1 MFQAL
6 SYFIISYRVRELL
19 GPEYVENIS
28 SRSLRKTSDQRK
40 LRLLSVYFS
49 ILEWWNIQLYQ
60 KRYFPTWQFGKIVVL
75 VNFITQKLKRKHLA
89 ISVFSGQRFFWG
101 NERKYFPHNSGLK
114 HFILILVNLWKKKI
128 NWNDFCK
135 EFCKKLLK
143 NHNTWNI
150 RHLINVSFV
159 PSTPATQ
166 RISVK
171 IVISN
176 LCRHLPISHSLQ

>member
-40 LRLLSVYFS
+40 LRLLSVYFL
-49 ILEWWNIQLYQ
+49 ILEWWYIHLYQ
-60 KRYFPTWQFGKIVVL
+60 KKPFSHLAIWQNCCFGQFYHSKIE
-75 VNFITQKLKRKHLA
+75 IA